1 MSNLLQDLKYGFRSL
16 RRAPLTLIVTVL
28 SLGLGIGAATSV
40 FSVVNAFLFRPSG
53 YAEPETLVA
62 LYTSRDDG
70 KLYGK
75 TSFSDYRDLRLA
87 TAALEDA
94 AAFGYDALKLGDE
107 TSTQILV
114 TEVVSGSYFS
124 VLGVRPVL
132 GRGFLPAETEVG
144 KAERVVVISHDLW
157 QRQFAGDPAVV
168 GRTIRLGAR
177 AFTVVGVAPDALA
190 SRKPALRTEVWMP
203 LGVPGVSDRHDAAK
217 LARREARGYTVIG
230 RLREGATLEQLEAQL
245 AVVGGRLHQE
255 YSEQWQDDR
264 GEARVFSV
272 LSERA
277 SRLNPDARAVF
288 WILSSFFLGAT
299 GLILLI
305 ACSNVASLF
314 LARAYQRRRETA
326 VRTALGASR
335 RRLLAMFL
343 AESLLP
349 GLAGGGLGI
358 AVAWIATRSMSSVS
372 LPIAIPIHFDFGLDT
387 RVLGFALVL
396 GLVSSLVFGLAPALA
411 GTGGN
416 LLPSLKSDSTGGSG
430 SGRFGLRNLLV
441 GAQVAACLILL
452 VGAGLFIRS
461 LEGAATM
468 DLGFRTER
476 VAVMSKTL
484 PDGVSPVSLQ
494 DDVALAPLRG
504 DAEAA
509 AGSRYIRELVA
520 HLATQP
526 EVEDAAAALG
536 VELTMMSG
544 STAAVSVSGYEPGAE
559 EDRQVYFNRV
569 SPGYLE
575 MLAVP
580 LLQGRTLRPSDGPGA
595 SRVAVI
601 NESFAARYWPGQE
614 VIGRRFTAD
623 DRQGSGAEND
633 GSPRTYEVVGV
644 ARDGKVVDID
654 DPPMPYFWASLY
666 QHHAPRFQILVK
678 GRGSAEAMLPV
689 LRREVEVAEGEV
701 TLVPPSTLADLVD
714 IQFLHL
720 RLASRILGWGGLFG
734 LVLAVIGIYGVVAF
748 AVTQRTREIAIRVAI
763 GAQRGQ
769 VLRQIARQGLTL
781 AGVGLAAGLAVI
793 LPLARLLR
801 SQLFEMSPADPMAV
815 GGGAGILLLAA
826 LVASFV
832 PAMRATRIEPI
843 QALRED

>member
-16 RRAPLTLIVTVL
+16 RRSPLTVIVTVL
-28 SLGLGIGAATSV
+28 SLGLGIGAASSV
-40 FSVVNAFLFRPSG
+40 FTIVNAFLFRPSG
-53 YAEPETLVA
+53 YAEPESLVA

-75 TSFSDYRDLRLA
+75 MSFPDYRDVLGA
-87 TAALEDA
+87 TAALEGA
-94 AAFGYDALKLGDE
+94 TAFGYDALKLGDE
-107 TSTQILV
+107 ASTQVLI
-114 TEVVSGSYFS
+114 TEMVSGNFFS
-124 VLGVRPVL
+124 VLGVRPAL
-132 GRGFLPAETEVG
+132 GRAFLPAETEVG
-144 KAERVVVISHDLW
+144 KAERIVVISHDLW
-157 QRQFAGDPAVV
+157 LRQFAGDPAVL
-168 GRTIRLGAR
+168 GQTIRLGAR

-190 SRKPALRTEVWMP
+190 SRKPALRTDAWIP
-203 LGVPGVSDRHDAAK
+203 LGVPGVSDRHSAAK
-217 LARREARGYTVIG
+217 LARRELRGYTVIG
-230 RLREGATLEQLEAQL
+230 RLREDATLEQLQAQL
-245 AVVGGRLHQE
+245 TVVGDRLHQE
-255 YSEQWQDDR
+255 YSEEWRDDR
-264 GEARVFSV
+264 GEARVLSA

-277 SRLNPDARAVF
+277 SRMNPDRRAVF
-288 WILSSFFLGAT
+288 WVLSSFFLVSTA
-299 GLILLI
+299 LILLI

-343 AESLLP
+343 AESLVP

-358 AVAWIATRSMSSVS
+358 VVAWIAARSMSSVAM
-372 LPIAIPIHFDFGLDT
+372 PIAVPIHFNFALDY
-387 RVLGFALVL
+387 RVLGFALAL
-396 GLVSSLVFGLAPALA
+396 GVGASLVFGLAPALA

-416 LLPSLKSDSTGGSG
+416 LLPALKSDSTGGSG

-441 GAQVAACLILL
+441 GAQVAASLVLL

-468 DLGFRTER
+468 DLGFQTER
-476 VAVMSKTL
+476 IAVMSRTL
-484 PDGVSPVSLQ
+484 PEDEYES
-494 DDVALAPLRG
+494 
-504 DAEAA
+504 A
-509 AGSRYIRELVA
+509 AGTQYIRELLA
-520 HLATQP
+520 HLATEP
-526 EVEDAAAALG
+526 GVEDAQAARG
-536 VELTMMSG
+536 VELTLLSAPA
-544 STAAVSVSGYEPGAE
+544 AAVNVSGYEPGAE
-559 EDRQVYFNRV
+559 ENRQIFSNRV
-569 SPGYLE
+569 TPGYLE

-580 LLQGRTLRPSDGPGA
+580 LVKGRALRASDGPGA
-595 SRVAVI
+595 ARVAVI

-614 VIGRRFTAD
+614 AIGRRFTAD
-623 DRQGSGAEND
+623 SADD
-633 GSPRTYEVVGV
+633 GTPRDYEVVGV

-666 QHHAPRFQILVK
+666 QDYSPRFAILLE

-720 RLASRILGWGGLFG
+720 RLASKILGWGGLFG

-769 VLRQIARQGLTL
+769 MMRSIARQGMTL
-781 AGVGLAAGLAVI
+781 AGVGLVAGLAVI
-793 LPLARLLR
+793 LPLARLMR
-801 SQLFEMSPADPMAV
+801 SQLFEMSPADPMAI

-826 LVASFV
+826 LAASFV
-832 PAMRATRIEPI
+832 PALRATKIDPI
-843 QALRED
+843 QALREE

>member
-1 MSNLLQDLKYGFRSL
+1 MPNLLQDLKYGFRSL
-16 RRAPLTLIVTVL
+16 RRTPLTLIVTVL

-53 YAEPETLVA
+53 YAEPESLVA

-75 TSFSDYRDLRLA
+75 TSFADYSDLLEA
-87 TAALEDA
+87 VAALEDA

-107 TSTQILV
+107 TSSQILV

-124 VLGVRPVL
+124 VLGVRPVT

-157 QRQFAGDPAVV
+157 LRRFAGDPSVV

-190 SRKPALRTEVWMP
+190 SRKPALRTDVWIP
-203 LGVPGVSDRHDAAK
+203 LGVAGVSDRHDAAK
-217 LARREARGYTVIG
+217 LARRESRGYTVIG
-230 RLREGATLEQLEAQL
+230 RLREDATREQLEAQL
-245 AVVGGRLHQE
+245 AVVGKRLHQE
-255 YSEQWQDDR
+255 YSEEWQDDR
-264 GEARVFSV
+264 GEARVFSA
-272 LSERA
+272 LSERE
-277 SRLNPDARAVF
+277 SRLNPDARGVF
-288 WILSSFFLGAT
+288 WVLSSFFLGAT

-314 LARAYQRRRETA
+314 LARAHQRRRETA

-335 RRLLAMFL
+335 RRLLGMFL

-349 GLAGGGLGI
+349 GLAGGVLGI
-358 AVAWIATRSMSSVS
+358 AVAWIATRAMSSVS
-372 LPIAIPIHFDFGLDT
+372 LPIAVPIHFDFGLDG

-430 SGRFGLRNLLV
+430 SRRFGLRNLLV
-441 GAQVAACLILL
+441 SAQVAACLILL

-476 VAVMSKTL
+476 IAVMSKAL
-484 PDGVSPVSLQ
+484 PGD
-494 DDVALAPLRG
+494 LRG
-504 DAEAA
+504 DVARGDEADRT
-509 AGSRYIRELVA
+509 AGSRYVRDLVA
-520 HLATQP
+520 HLAAQP
-526 EVEDAAAALG
+526 EVEDAQAAQG
-536 VELTMMSG
+536 VELTMLSG
-544 STAAVSVSGYEPGAE
+544 GAAAVSVSGYQPGAE
-559 EDRQVYFNRV
+559 ESLQVHFNRV
-569 SPGYLE
+569 TPGYLE

-580 LLQGRTLRPSDGPGA
+580 LRAGRTLRASDSEGA
-595 SRVAVI
+595 PRVAVI
-601 NESFAARYWPGQE
+601 NESFAARYWPGKE
-614 VIGRRFTAD
+614 AIGRRFTAD
-623 DRQGSGAEND
+623 DRQGPGVDND
-633 GSPRTYEVVGV
+633 GTPRTYEVVGV
-644 ARDGKVVDID
+644 ARDGKVVDVD

-666 QHHAPRFQILVK
+666 QDPAPRFSLLLK
-678 GRGSAEAMLPV
+678 GSDSAEAMLPV
-689 LRREVEVAEGEV
+689 LRREVEIAEGEV
-701 TLVPPSTLADLVD
+701 TMVPPGTLADMVD

-720 RLASRILGWGGLFG
+720 RLAARILGWGGLFG

-781 AGVGLAAGLAVI
+781 AAAGLLVGLAVI

-801 SQLFEMSPADPMAV
+801 SQLFEMSPADPVAV

-832 PAMRATRIEPI
+832 PASRATRIEPI
-843 QALRED
+843 RALREE